1 VAEEPVSA
9 GELTA
14 LHARISID
22 LAELR
27 RRLRPPA
34 VAARADAIRHPA
46 RVARAAV
53 ETLRAVRAAPG
64 VAARVGV
71 AFLVVAGVAALLARG
86 RLSGHG
92 EAGYNEARRD

>member
-1 VAEEPVSA
+1 MAEEPVSA

-34 VAARADAIRHPA
+34 VVARADIRHPA

-64 VAARVGV
+64 MAARVGV

-86 RLSGHG
+86 RLSGRS